1 MLRDGLLKENIDGEA
16 LLWAASRLRVRPEQR
31 KILIIISDGAPVDD
45 STLST
50 NENNLLENHLH
61 DSISSIS
68 KIEDTELIAIGIG
81 HDVTKYYQRSVTIH
95 RAEELAE
102 VLLDQLTELLSNTK
116 KYYN

>member
-1 MLRDGLLKENIDGEA
+1 MQLTQYLQVLRLLKLNHVGGSLKDYFRWWIEYCH
-16 LLWAASRLRVRPEQR
+16 LL
-31 KILIIISDGAPVDD
+31 VDD

-61 DSISSIS
+61 DSISAIS
-68 KIEDTELIAIGIG
+68 KLEDTELIAIGIG